1 VHRSLLKFR
10 QDAPCFYVQTL
21 LGGAARLC
29 LSAANLVKPAAR
41 PFGLVARHGQVSQ
54 FTHDR
59 QNVLYSRRSG
69 VAQVG

>member
-1 VHRSLLKFR
+1 MLLR
-10 QDAPCFYVQTL
+10 PNPARWRRAPL
-21 LGGAARLC
+21 
-29 LSAANLVKPAAR
+29 LSAANPVKPAAR

-59 QNVLYSRRSG
+59 QNMLYSRRSG